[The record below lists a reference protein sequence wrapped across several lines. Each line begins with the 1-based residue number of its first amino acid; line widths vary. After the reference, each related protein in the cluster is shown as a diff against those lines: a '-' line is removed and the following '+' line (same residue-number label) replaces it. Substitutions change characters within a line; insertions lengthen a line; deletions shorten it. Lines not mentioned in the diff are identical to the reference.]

1 MYNTIALEEPTQ
13 PVSLSFQVLLGFA
26 NAGATIA
33 LLPVLFV
40 LIPAQVNQINP
51 QNAATNLALVL
62 SVGAAS
68 AMIGN
73 PLAGALSDRTT
84 SRFGRR
90 RPWILVGMI
99 LTACGLAVLAN
110 SRSILLLMA
119 GWAMVQFFGNMLYA
133 AYGAVLPD
141 RVPVNQRGT
150 TQALVGFAS
159 PIGII
164 LGDLFSGRVQ
174 DYRAGYYPIILVLVI
189 LTTVFLFYYHEP
201 RLPKGVLPH
210 FRLRSFLSSFWI
222 NPQKYPSFS
231 LAWVAWFLVWM
242 GFSMGTGGYL
252 FLFIQNITE
261 YTSLYP
267 GHEVKE
273 GIANLQIMQILWG
286 VPLMM
291 LMAVMSDRIRRR
303 KVFVTAGALLVSL
316 GMAMLGFFTRWN
328 IVMIAGVTIG
338 AGFWIYYSLGL
349 AMISQVL
356 PSASSHGKDLGVI
369 NIAATL
375 PQTFMPTVGALV
387 LNTIGVSSPLSYT
400 VLFMTGAASA
410 LLGGILMQ
418 FIRGVR

>member
-1 MYNTIALEEPTQ
+1 
-13 PVSLSFQVLLGFA
+13 
-26 NAGATIA
+26 
-33 LLPVLFV
+33 
-40 LIPAQVNQINP
+40 
-51 QNAATNLALVL
+51 
-62 SVGAAS
+62 
-68 AMIGN
+68 
-73 PLAGALSDRTT
+73 
-84 SRFGRR
+84 
-90 RPWILVGMI
+90 
-99 LTACGLAVLAN
+99 
-110 SRSILLLMA
+110 
-119 GWAMVQFFGNMLYA
+119 
-133 AYGAVLPD
+133 
-141 RVPVNQRGT
+141 
-150 TQALVGFAS
+150 
-159 PIGII
+159 
-164 LGDLFSGRVQ
+164 
-174 DYRAGYYPIILVLVI
+174 
-189 LTTVFLFYYHEP
+189 
-201 RLPKGVLPH
+201 
-210 FRLRSFLSSFWI
+210 
-222 NPQKYPSFS
+222 
-231 LAWVAWFLVWM
+231 M

-356 PSASSHGKDLGVI
+356 PSASSRGKDLGVI